1 MLCVVASFP
10 DPSMLETEERQKWEA
25 LTTAAIVERF
35 GSLLRSGI
43 CHGDSE
49 GFYHIHY
56 LVWYDDARPI
66 RHLCAGHAAA
76 DAEPI
81 KSLKGERFRE
91 SSKEVLDWYFERIGK
106 PLGWLR
112 MSPTPRP
119 HGRVSR
125 SQAQR
130 NRQHQL
136 ETEAA
141 ALQKRNAELEK
152 KAQELAVALAQHHEN
167 VTHFDADFSEGEEYF
182 ARRREEID
190 AEAEILR
197 RERETV
203 QSIKVEYE
211 SRKLRIEAEA
221 AAQWRVIGEAVEK
234 TKAWQEEVRDQVAL
248 EARVAKIRV
257 KVRPGSAAFGAADQD
272 DDLSDIPF

>member
-1 MLCVVASFP
+1 
-10 DPSMLETEERQKWEA
+10 MLETEERQKWEA
-25 LTTAAIVERF
+25 LTTAALVERF

-112 MSPTPRP
+112 MSPTLRP

-141 ALQKRNAELEK
+141 ALRKRNVELEQ
-152 KAQELAVALAQHHEN
+152 KAMELAASQALHNEN
-167 VTHFDADFSEGEEYF
+167 VAHFDVDFAEGEEYLKQRL
-182 ARRREEID
+182 AELDTAEEILKRD
-190 AEAEILR
+190 
-197 RERETV
+197 REMV
-203 QSIKVEYE
+203 Q
-211 SRKLRIEAEA
+211 KLKEEFELKKQRIESEA
-221 AAQWRVIGEAVEK
+221 AAMWNVIGEAAEK
-234 TKAWQEEVRDQVAL
+234 TKAWQQEVRDQVAL
-248 EARVAKIRV
+248 ESRVAKIRA
-257 KVRPGSAAFGAADQD
+257 KVRPDGGRARSGDWD
-272 DDLSDIPF
+272 DDLSDVPL